1 MKSTKAASR
10 YAKAILELAIEQNV
24 LDQVAGDMNYIVEV
38 NGETKDFQ
46 VLLSSPVINPD
57 RKLAIFNELFG
68 QFEKLSMMFID
79 LITRNRREYML
90 VEIAQSFSAQL
101 KAYCGIVPI
110 TLISAV
116 QLDNVTKEKIFD
128 KVRASVTGVLE
139 INEIIDP
146 SLIGGFIIRMDD
158 KQIDA
163 SISSQLSNLKQRLT
177 R

>member
-57 RKLAIFNELFG
+57 RKRAIFNELFG

-90 VEIAQSFSAQL
+90 VEIAQSFSTQL
-101 KAYCGIVPI
+101 KAYRGIVPI

-116 QLDNVTKEKIFD
+116 QLDSVTKEKIFD

>member
-1 MKSTKAASR
+1 M
-10 YAKAILELAIEQNV
+10 AIEQNV
-24 LDQVAGDMNYIVEV
+24 LDQVAGDMNYVVEV
-38 NGETKDFQ
+38 NSETKDFQ

-57 RKLAIFNELFG
+57 KKLAIFNELFG
-68 QFEKLSMMFID
+68 QFEKLSILFID

-90 VEIAQSFSAQL
+90 VEIAHSFSAQL
-101 KAYCGIVPI
+101 KAYRGIVPI

-116 QLDNVTKEKIFD
+116 KLDGTIKEKIFD
-128 KVRASVTGVLE
+128 KVKASVNGVLE

-163 SISSQLSNLKQRLT
+163 SVASQINNLKQRLT